1 MEGLPYN
8 EFSEGEGGGKLQP
21 VVHVVDNYIASFP

>member
-8 EFSEGEGGGKLQP
+8 EFSEGEGGATLQP
-21 VVHVVDNYIASFP
+21 AVHVVDNYIASFP